1 MGNSLKKTGAV
12 RDLMEKA
19 EGYTL
24 VRAIRGGLLS
34 ITPVLIIGAFALILK
49 TFPVEA
55 YQKFVNGFAGGLL
68 LQFLDFVYNATFGIL
83 SLYMTVAISRSYMRV
98 KNAEKLNED
107 TPAIGAMLS
116 SMLSFTILAGTFR
129 EITEAGTNDKF
140 NIAFV
145 TNGLGPQA
153 MFLAIL
159 TGIGAAA
166 LYARFYR
173 LLHGRRRRFYSTGA
187 DHDFNLMLS
196 YLFPITLTA
205 AVFAVFN
212 TAIVNIFSVHSFREL
227 LASAFN
233 NLFSIGGSGFFKG
246 FFFVMLSS
254 VLWFFGIHGSDTLE
268 GVMQQYFAP
277 GLAANQAAA
286 AAGNAPTEILTKQF
300 FDCFVLMGG
309 CGSAICL
316 LIAILLFSKNRAR
329 RGLGWSAAFP
339 MLFNINELMVFG
351 LPVVFNPIM
360 LIPFITVPL
369 VCYSTAYVA
378 IATGLVPMITGSVE
392 WTTPILLGG
401 FHATGSVAG
410 SLLQVANVVLG
421 VLIYV
426 PFVRMLD
433 KRDADKYKREYDSFL
448 EYFRQNEQSLA
459 NASILE
465 QKSVYGDF
473 ARALCAEIKHGMK
486 KGVVLA
492 YQPQYGYDGRCIG
505 VEALLRWHH
514 PNYGML
520 YPPMVIKLAQEGG
533 YLPDMEEAV
542 VLRALEDRPKIIER
556 FGKDVKISV
565 NVTGTTIVTPR
576 YMQFMQRLAAK
587 ESFEGKNFCL
597 ELTEQAALSFDE
609 ETINT
614 LHAFRDLGLLLAIDD
629 FSMGQTSINYLKES
643 LFDFIKLDGSLV
655 KGLFTHK
662 NCREIILSITQ
673 LAASLSLTVLAEY
686 VETAEE
692 REALHEIGCDCY
704 QGYLYSPAV
713 FLSEPAKPQAQ
724 ERKE

>member
-1 MGNSLKKTGAV
+1 MSDTMRKTGAI
-12 RDLMEKA
+12 RNLMERA
-19 EGYTL
+19 EGFTL

-68 LQFLDFVYNATFGIL
+68 LQFLDFIYNATFGIL

-187 DHDFNLMLS
+187 DHEFNLMLS

-205 AVFAVFN
+205 VIFAIFN

-227 LASAFN
+227 LAEAFN
-233 NLFSIGGSGFFKG
+233 KLFSVGTTGFFKG

-268 GVMQQYFAP
+268 GVMQRYFAP
-277 GLAANQAAA
+277 GLAANQAAV
-286 AAGNAPTEILTKQF
+286 AAGNAPNEILTKQF

-329 RGLGWSAAFP
+329 RGLGFSAAFP

-369 VCYSTAYVA
+369 VCYTTAYLA

-433 KRDADKYKREYDSFL
+433 KRDADKYKREYDSFIN
-448 EYFRQNEQSLA
+448 YFRLNEQSLA
-459 NASILE
+459 NVNLIE
-465 QKSVYGDF
+465 QKSVNGEF
-473 ARALCAEIKHGMK
+473 ARALCVEIKHGLRN
-486 KGVVLA
+486 GAVLA
-492 YQPQYGYDGRCIG
+492 YQPQYHYDGHCIG
-505 VEALLRWHH
+505 VEALLRLNH
-514 PNYGML
+514 PNYGTL
-520 YPPMVIKLAQEGG
+520 YPPVVIKLAQEGG
-533 YLPDMEEAV
+533 FLPDLEEAV
-542 VLRALEDRPKIIER
+542 VMRALEDRPKLLER
-556 FGKDVKISV
+556 FGKDIKISL
-565 NVTGTTIVTPR
+565 NVTGTTVVTPR
-576 YMQFMQRLAAK
+576 YLQFMQKLNAK
-587 ESFEGKNFCL
+587 DPFEGKNICI
-597 ELTEQAALSFDE
+597 EVTEQAALAFDE
-609 ETINT
+609 ETIKT
-614 LHAFRDLGLLLAIDD
+614 LRAFRELGLSLAIDD
-629 FSMGQTSINYLKES
+629 FSMGQTSINYLKDNI
-643 LFDFIKLDGSLV
+643 FNFIKLDGSLV
-655 KGLFTHK
+655 KGLSEHQ

-673 LAASLSLTVLAEY
+673 LAASLHLTVLAEF
-686 VETAEE
+686 VETKEQREE
-692 REALHEIGCDCY
+692 LHEIGCDCY